1 MERNEEKKEIKILMI
16 KYIHKYKIHLKILK
30 YIYRNYID
38 WNSISFTTLIFK
50 YHNLPVIYLSMIH
63 LPM

>member
-1 MERNEEKKEIKILMI
+1 MI